1 MAMRT
6 NQDIP
11 LSVGFDKLSG
21 SIRVDDKEVQKAI
34 VSNLKLIAEGI
45 SNLTGYNSHHLLRTK
60 GGYKFSIQLPL
71 LEDIDYSRV
80 KNGVPHLFVQVM
92 PFASNRSFLRFELK
106 GFPLSRSHYFWARC
120 WLEKIIPIEH
130 HDLLASDHILI
141 THVDIAHDIE
151 HDIDHMVFNFKN
163 SQISGVF
170 FNKQG
175 GIGTCYFNQRKAQL
189 QLTVYD
195 RRANCKKKNLSHN
208 GQESTRV
215 EVKIKLN
222 CKLADFAKRI
232 LSLEYLNRITIY
244 DRQKCLANLE
254 ASPFILRCIALQG
267 LKATLQMQPKP
278 LRRKLQRQLEEYEL
292 SILDANQVAE
302 GLKKELCQLKGL
314 MQEFS
319 NRSGVASKPA
329 ILRQEFKE
337 KHG

>member
-1 MAMRT
+1 MTGQPA
-6 NQDIP
+6 QDIP
-11 LSVGFDKLSG
+11 LFVGFDKLSG

-45 SNLTGYNSHHLLRTK
+45 SNQTGFNSHHLLRAK

-130 HDLLASDHILI
+130 HGLLASDHILI

-175 GIGTCYFNQRKAQL
+175 GIGTCYYNQHKAQL

-195 RRANCKKKNLSHN
+195 RRANCKKKNLRHN
-208 GQESTRV
+208 GKESTRI
-215 EVKIKLN
+215 EVKIKLK
-222 CKLADFAKRI
+222 CKLADFADRI
-232 LSLEYLNRITIY
+232 LNIDYLTRITIY
-244 DRQKCLANLE
+244 DRHKCLTGIE

-267 LKATLQMQPKP
+267 LKATMQMQPKP
-278 LRRKLQRQLEEYEL
+278 LRRKLQRQLKKYEQ
-292 SILDANQVAE
+292 SILNANQVTK
-302 GLKKELCQLKGL
+302 GLKKELKRLKGL
-314 MQEFS
+314 KQEFS
-319 NRSGVASKPA
+319 KHSSKTPKPVA
-329 ILRQEFKE
+329 LRQQFKE
-337 KHG
+337 KHD

>member
-6 NQDIP
+6 NQGTS
-11 LSVGFDKLSG
+11 LSVGFDKLAG
-21 SIRVDDKEVQKAI
+21 SIAVSDPEVQQGIISK
-34 VSNLKLIAEGI
+34 LKQIAEAI
-45 SNLTGYNSHHLLRTK
+45 SNQTGHNSHHLLRTK

-170 FNKQG
+170 FNKLG
-175 GIGTCYFNQRKAQL
+175 GIGTCYFNQLKAKFKL
-189 QLTVYD
+189 SVYD
-195 RRANCKKKNLSHN
+195 RLANCKKKKLPHN
-208 GQESTRV
+208 GKESTRI
-215 EVKIKLN
+215 ELKIKLN
-222 CKLADFAKRI
+222 CKLADFAERI

-244 DRQKCLANLE
+244 DRQKCLANLK
-254 ASPFILRCIALQG
+254 ASPFILRCITLQG
-267 LKATLQMQPKP
+267 LKATLQMLPKP
-278 LRRKLQRQLEEYEL
+278 LRRKLQRQLTKCEL
-292 SILDANQVAE
+292 SILNANQVAE

-319 NRSGVASKPA
+319 NHSGVTSKPVV
-329 ILRQEFKE
+329 LRQEFKD